1 MSAEAQAAKFELQ
14 RRSWGKLRKLRPS
27 PIDLGRIAM
36 IRAERPAALRD
47 PAGLEALILALG
59 LNDDGLGDFP
69 PALRPHCGHGLR
81 IWQYPWEFARYLAE
95 LLRLG
100 VRSYLELGVRHG
112 GSFVTTVECLARSG
126 TLKSALAVDVMPCPS
141 MAEYSRLNPAAR
153 FLQLNTQSAAFERA
167 LDEHGPFD
175 AALIDAN
182 HDEEECRHEFEL
194 LRDRCAMLAF
204 HDIANTDFPA
214 VGRVWSEVTALPGY
228 RCLEYVSAYPEPH
241 TPMGIGLAVR
251 EEAWIRGGPCP

>member
-1 MSAEAQAAKFELQ
+1 MNRLAAKFELQ
-14 RRSWGKLRKLRPS
+14 RKSWGKLKQLRPS
-27 PIDLGRIAM
+27 PIDLTRVDL
-36 IRAERPAALRD
+36 IRAASPAALRD
-47 PAGLEALILALG
+47 PERLEELILALG
-59 LNDDGLGDFP
+59 LNDDGLDDFP

-81 IWQYPWEFARYLAE
+81 IWQYPREFARYLAE

-100 VRSYLELGVRHG
+100 VRSYVELGVRHG
-112 GSFVTTVECLARSG
+112 GTFVATVECLARCG
-126 TLKSALAVDVMPCPS
+126 TVTSALAVDIMDCPS
-141 MAEYSRLNPAAR
+141 MAEYQRLEPAAR
-153 FLQLNTQSAAFERA
+153 FLRLNTQSAAFERA

-182 HDEEECRHEFEL
+182 HDEEECRHELGL

-214 VGRVWSEVTALPGY
+214 IGRVWAEVTRLAGY
-228 RCLEYVSAYPEPH
+228 RCLEYVSGYPERH

-251 EEAWIRGGPCP
+251 EDAWTGGLPCR